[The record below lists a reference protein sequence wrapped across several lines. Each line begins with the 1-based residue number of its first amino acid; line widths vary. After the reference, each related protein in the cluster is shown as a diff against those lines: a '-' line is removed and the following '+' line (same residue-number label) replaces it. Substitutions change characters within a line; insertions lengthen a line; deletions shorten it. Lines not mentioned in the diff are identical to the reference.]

1 MDNPCFGGAVASREA
16 EQLGNGNGNRWGG
29 EIPGE
34 HEEILCLFL
43 PRASASTR
51 TARASVASAAESWA
65 EGTARCVPVVDWKG
79 KPTLVF

>member
-1 MDNPCFGGAVASREA
+1 MDSPCLRGAVASREA
-16 EQLGNGNGNRWGG
+16 EQLGSGNGNGWGG
-29 EIPGE
+29 EILWE
-34 HEEILCLFL
+34 HEKVLCPFL

-51 TARASVASAAESWA
+51 TAETSVASAAENWA